1 MHSPKVCSRP
11 LLQVLVMAD
20 AAANVVH
27 VAADLLSQVQGMGW
41 GIEGQG
47 GRPTLCTW
55 QQSELLWEERGVRR
69 GRGAGQSPHDPQ
81 HPLCPAIQ
89 PAFVPNSPPPPYSS
103 ALLLSPPSLLSGAAL
118 QPISPPCSQAEHGP
132 DSQVVLVALPGV
144 DLSAVQAEVE
154 RQCDALPR
162 NDTARKALAHSY
174 VVRVPS
180 VAEAIK
186 FSNM

>member
-89 PAFVPNSPPPPYSS
+89 PAFVPNSPPPLILAPYFSPPPPSS
-103 ALLLSPPSLLSGAAL
+103 QALLCNLFPPPPLRRRAG
-118 QPISPPCSQAEHGP
+118 PPC
-132 DSQVVLVALPGV
+132 
-144 DLSAVQAEVE
+144 
-154 RQCDALPR
+154 
-162 NDTARKALAHSY
+162 
-174 VVRVPS
+174 
-180 VAEAIK
+180 EACCWW
-186 FSNM
+186 